1 MILGSRGIHITI
13 HGPRQLLRP
22 AIKNNCWEHDMTS
35 PHHVLI
41 YAELLSNIR
50 QISVGCTLPT
60 PSSSTTKA
68 VVSPDCLRLT
78 VNHDGVERSIPLP
91 GRVALPSQLPVQKTG
106 LTNISWRLP
115 LAGSRDRIQNVSAS
129 EEAVPWSAGDLAPE
143 SAVSCRACK
152 TPVVEAGVLKTWRD
166 LPSEN
171 WAEMMEFWHCHK
183 PHDHKH
189 KDGEHLASRGYG
201 ASSKISAQSGVGFID
216 LTSFLLSP
224 SDISE
229 PAVTPSLSS
238 DTVEG
243 DQLTEQNPS
252 NGLESH
258 NQGIFCSSC
267 KSQLGMWNSQI
278 SSVSLFKWQVNV
290 DRQHGEGSA
299 VSPSLSH
306 CISAL
311 LLATMARSG
320 CSKSIFMPAR
330 SENELVPNGS
340 ASEKYLLNIWVFN
353 GNITYSS
360 TEEAR
365 SPINAVKVLYRMV
378 NQDEADKMLDS
389 MTSDVQDISLP
400 IKTIE
405 MVIELL
411 DKSNSNV
418 PLGERKFKDWSVG
431 LLEKWN
437 RKGT

>member
-1 MILGSRGIHITI
+1 
-13 HGPRQLLRP
+13 
-22 AIKNNCWEHDMTS
+22 MTS
-35 PHHVLI
+35 PHHILI

-50 QISVGCTLPT
+50 QISIGCTLPT

-68 VVSPDCLRLT
+68 VVSPDCLGFT
-78 VNHDGVERSIPLP
+78 VKHDGAERSIPLP
-91 GRVALPSQLPVQKTG
+91 GRVAFPSQLPVQKTG

-115 LAGSRDRIQNVSAS
+115 LAGSRDRIQNASVS
-129 EEAVPWSAGDLAPE
+129 EEAGPWSAGDLAPE
-143 SAVSCRACK
+143 SAVCCRACK
-152 TPVVEAGVLKTWRD
+152 TPVVEAGVLKTWKD

-189 KDGEHLASRGYG
+189 TDDEHLTSRGYG
-201 ASSKISAQSGVGFID
+201 ASSKITAQSGVGFID

-224 SDISE
+224 SDISDS
-229 PAVTPSLSS
+229 AVTPSLNS

-243 DQLTEQNPS
+243 NQLTEQNPS
-252 NGLESH
+252 NGLKSH
-258 NQGIFCSSC
+258 NQVIFCSSC
-267 KSQLGMWNSQI
+267 KSQLGMWNNQI
-278 SSVSLFKWQVNV
+278 SSVSLFKWQVSV
-290 DRQHGEGSA
+290 DRRHGEGSA
-299 VSPSLSH
+299 VDPSLSH

-320 CSKSIFMPAR
+320 CSKSIIIPAR
-330 SENELVPNGS
+330 SEDELVSNRP
-340 ASEKYLLNIWVFN
+340 ASEKSLLNIWVFN

-378 NQDEADKMLDS
+378 SQDEADKMLDA

-400 IKTIE
+400 TKAIE
-405 MVIELL
+405 MLIELL
-411 DKSNSNV
+411 DKSNGNI
-418 PLGERKFKDWSVG
+418 PLGERKFKDWGVG

-437 RKGT
+437 GGRR